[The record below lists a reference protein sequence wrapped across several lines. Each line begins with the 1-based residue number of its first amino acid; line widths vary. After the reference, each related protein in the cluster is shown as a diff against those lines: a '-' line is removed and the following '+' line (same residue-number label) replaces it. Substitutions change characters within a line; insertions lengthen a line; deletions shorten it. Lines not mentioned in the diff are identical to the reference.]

1 MDKYLI
7 RTIIIMMTSIGQVEY
22 RMHEQ
27 FTGIYRDGILFA
39 KVQAEG
45 LYLLNGQNTFI
56 KIDKEEEIK
65 DQLRQAYSLALVSAW
80 TKNMKLDL
88 FATKGTYFLLFSILE
103 PKKIMLNCKFH
114 ISWITFKIG

>member
-22 RMHEQ
+22 RMHEE

-39 KVQAEG
+39 KIHDEG
-45 LYLLNGQNTFI
+45 VYLLNNQNTFI

-65 DQLRQAYSLALVSAW
+65 DQLRQAYNLALISA
-80 TKNMKLDL
+80 
-88 FATKGTYFLLFSILE
+88 
-103 PKKIMLNCKFH
+103 
-114 ISWITFKIG
+114 

>member
-39 KVQAEG
+39 KIHAERV
-45 LYLLNGQNTFI
+45 YLLNNQNTFI

-65 DQLRQAYSLALVSAW
+65 DQLRQAYNLALISA
-80 TKNMKLDL
+80 
-88 FATKGTYFLLFSILE
+88 
-103 PKKIMLNCKFH
+103 
-114 ISWITFKIG
+114 

>member
-39 KVQAEG
+39 KIHDEVV
-45 LYLLNGQNTFI
+45 YLLNNQNTFI

-65 DQLRQAYSLALVSAW
+65 DQLRQAYNLALISA
-80 TKNMKLDL
+80 
-88 FATKGTYFLLFSILE
+88 
-103 PKKIMLNCKFH
+103 
-114 ISWITFKIG
+114 

>member
-7 RTIIIMMTSIGQVEY
+7 RTIIIIMTSVGQVEY

-27 FTGIYRDGILFA
+27 FTGIYRNGILFA

-45 LYLLNGQNTFI
+45 LYLLNDQNTFI

-65 DQLRQAYSLALVSAW
+65 DRLRQAYNIALVS
-80 TKNMKLDL
+80 
-88 FATKGTYFLLFSILE
+88 Y
-103 PKKIMLNCKFH
+103 LN
-114 ISWITFKIG
+114 

>member
-39 KVQAEG
+39 KIHDEG
-45 LYLLNGQNTFI
+45 VYLLNNQNTFI
-56 KIDKEEEIK
+56 KIDKEEKIK
-65 DQLRQAYSLALVSAW
+65 DQLRQAYNLALISA
-80 TKNMKLDL
+80 
-88 FATKGTYFLLFSILE
+88 
-103 PKKIMLNCKFH
+103 
-114 ISWITFKIG
+114 

>member
-39 KVQAEG
+39 KIHTEG
-45 LYLLNGQNTFI
+45 VYLLNNQNTFI

-65 DQLRQAYSLALVSAW
+65 DQLRQAYSLALVSA
-80 TKNMKLDL
+80 
-88 FATKGTYFLLFSILE
+88 
-103 PKKIMLNCKFH
+103 
-114 ISWITFKIG
+114 

>member
-7 RTIIIMMTSIGQVEY
+7 RTIIVIMTSIGQMDY

-45 LYLLNGQNTFI
+45 LYLLNDKNTFI
-56 KIDKEEEIK
+56 KIDKEKEIK
-65 DQLRQAYSLALVSAW
+65 DRLRQAYNIALVSA
-80 TKNMKLDL
+80 
-88 FATKGTYFLLFSILE
+88 
-103 PKKIMLNCKFH
+103 
-114 ISWITFKIG
+114 

>member
-39 KVQAEG
+39 KIHAERV
-45 LYLLNGQNTFI
+45 YLLNNPNTFF

-65 DQLRQAYSLALVSAW
+65 DQLRQAYSLALVSA
-80 TKNMKLDL
+80 
-88 FATKGTYFLLFSILE
+88 
-103 PKKIMLNCKFH
+103 
-114 ISWITFKIG
+114 

>member
-7 RTIIIMMTSIGQVEY
+7 RTIIIMITSIGQVEY

-45 LYLLNGQNTFI
+45 FYLLNDQNTFI
-56 KIDKEEEIK
+56 KIDKKEDIK
-65 DQLRQAYSLALVSAW
+65 DKLKQAYNIALVSA
-80 TKNMKLDL
+80 
-88 FATKGTYFLLFSILE
+88 
-103 PKKIMLNCKFH
+103 
-114 ISWITFKIG
+114 

>member
-39 KVQAEG
+39 KIHAERV
-45 LYLLNGQNTFI
+45 YLLNNQNTFI

-65 DQLRQAYSLALVSAW
+65 DRLR
-80 TKNMKLDL
+80 
-88 FATKGTYFLLFSILE
+88 
-103 PKKIMLNCKFH
+103 
-114 ISWITFKIG
+114 

>member
-1 MDKYLI
+1 
-7 RTIIIMMTSIGQVEY
+7 MMTSIGQVEY

-56 KIDKEEEIK
+56 KIDKE
-65 DQLRQAYSLALVSAW
+65 
-80 TKNMKLDL
+80 
-88 FATKGTYFLLFSILE
+88 G
-103 PKKIMLNCKFH
+103 
-114 ISWITFKIG
+114 

>member
-39 KVQAEG
+39 KIHDEG
-45 LYLLNGQNTFI
+45 VYLLNNQNTFI

-65 DQLRQAYSLALVSAW
+65 DQLKQAYNLALISA
-80 TKNMKLDL
+80 
-88 FATKGTYFLLFSILE
+88 
-103 PKKIMLNCKFH
+103 
-114 ISWITFKIG
+114 

>member
-39 KVQAEG
+39 KIHTEG
-45 LYLLNGQNTFI
+45 FYLLNNPNTFI
-56 KIDKEEEIK
+56 KIDKKEEIK
-65 DQLRQAYSLALVSAW
+65 DQLRQAYNLALVSA
-80 TKNMKLDL
+80 
-88 FATKGTYFLLFSILE
+88 
-103 PKKIMLNCKFH
+103 
-114 ISWITFKIG
+114 